1 MGSCSSPA
9 SSEMARLPSTGIA
22 LSVSLL
28 LAGLITMSGAYAQD
42 GGAPSQVEREFWL
55 SARQIGTEGA
65 YQAYLNRY
73 PNGFFAALAA
83 AAIKKRADAA
93 SDASAAMVSPLVTT
107 GPARS
112 TSGSPQFDPARI
124 AGPTDSR
131 AITQQTGD
139 IFYGPGPITVGW
151 LGSKKQIL
159 VPAGQWVLLGA
170 EDGASGHATPIPLT
184 ALVLARLEGA
194 SVRSFLLVRFNSRT
208 GNSRSTW
215 TDAKACEESPPSA
228 PFAWHDTASGVTQ
241 CVTSALRTQASA
253 ARMFSSP
260 LWKAALQKLTT
271 AGGTVPS
278 GSCLLTDMFY
288 TGDLSNYMKVSR
300 LDFGVSL
307 DGAIARSNL
316 GGQASSIDL
325 SMAGR
330 RKWAEAYSPLA
341 ALGYRKK
348 LAEDELY
355 AGSKPTTASA
365 SLPD

>member
-1 MGSCSSPA
+1 MPTTC
-9 SSEMARLPSTGIA
+9 RLLAGVA

-28 LAGLITMSGAYAQD
+28 LVGPITMRDAHAQD
-42 GGAPSQVEREFWL
+42 AAAPSQIEREFWA
-55 SARQIGTEGA
+55 STQQIGTEGA
-65 YQAYLNRY
+65 YQAYLNRF
-73 PNGFFAALAA
+73 PNGFFAPLAS
-83 AAIKKRADAA
+83 AAIKKRVDAL
-93 SDASAAMVSPLVTT
+93 SDGSSQKGNPPVDS
-107 GPARS
+107 GPAKS
-112 TSGSPQFDPARI
+112 NSGSPQFDPAKI
-124 AGPTDSR
+124 AGSTDSR

-151 LGSKKQIL
+151 LGSKKQIV
-159 VPAGQWVLLGA
+159 VPAGRWVLLGA
-170 EDGASGHATPIPLT
+170 EDGLSGHTSPIPLT
-184 ALVLARLEGA
+184 ALVLAKLESGTF
-194 SVRSFLLVRFNSRT
+194 RSFLLVRFNSRT

-228 PFAWHDTASGVTQ
+228 PFAWHETASGVTQ

-253 ARMFSSP
+253 ARMFSSSI
-260 LWKAALQKLTT
+260 WKVALQTLTT

-278 GSCLLTDMFY
+278 GSYLLTEMFY

-300 LDFGVSL
+300 IDFGVSL
-307 DGAIARSNL
+307 DGANPKSNI

-325 SMAGR
+325 SMVGR
-330 RKWAEAYSPLA
+330 RKWAEVYSPLA

-365 SLPD
+365 ALPD